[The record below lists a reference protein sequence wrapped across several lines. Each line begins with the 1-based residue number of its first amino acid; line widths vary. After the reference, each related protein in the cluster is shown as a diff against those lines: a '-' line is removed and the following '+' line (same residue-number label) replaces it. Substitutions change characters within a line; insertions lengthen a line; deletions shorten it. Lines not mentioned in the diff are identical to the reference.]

1 VPALSR
7 PPPPAAGEPI
17 DVPVALGLLGLHLG
31 ALAALWHFSWFGLGL
46 AILLY
51 WLTSSLGVSLG
62 FHRMLSHRAFSPV
75 GWLRAVLVILGCL
88 ALQGRP
94 FYWVGVHRLHHA
106 NPDGPED
113 PHSPRHGFW
122 WAHFGW
128 IVRQNTGG
136 EQRVRVIGDL
146 MRDRTLVLLNR
157 WCPWAQLSSAVVL
170 YGMGELA
177 RVGGVATSGWSGLL
191 WGVGMRSVAAYHATW
206 LVNSAA
212 HRWGYVNY
220 RTSDDAKNL
229 WWVALLS
236 FGEGWH
242 NNHHAHPYS
251 ARVGHRWFEV
261 DLTWFA
267 LRALQVLGLVTQVR
281 GVAPGFAH
289 RSTTGGDDVHSDIG
303 PAAVQAPGPGRPADC
318 GP

>member
-1 VPALSR
+1 
-7 PPPPAAGEPI
+7 
-17 DVPVALGLLGLHLG
+17 VALGLLGLHLG

-62 FHRMLSHRAFSPV
+62 LHRMLSHRAFSPV
-75 GWLRAVLVILGCL
+75 GWLRALLVILGCL

-94 FYWVGVHRLHHA
+94 LYWVGVHRLHHA
-106 NPDGPED
+106 NPDGPRD

-136 EQRVRVIGDL
+136 EQRLRVISDL
-146 MRDRTLVLLNR
+146 MRDRTLVALDR
-157 WCPWAQLSSAVVL
+157 WCPWIQLSSAVGL
-170 YGMGELA
+170 YALGELA
-177 RVGGVATSGWSGLL
+177 RLGGIATSGWSCLL
-191 WGVGMRSVAAYHATW
+191 WAVGMRSVAAYHATW

-220 RTSDDAKNL
+220 PTRDDAKNL

-267 LRALQVLGLVTQVR
+267 LRVLQALRLVTQVR
-281 GVAPGFAH
+281 RVDAGLAH
-289 RSTTGGDDVHSDIG
+289 RSTTGSDDGGKDMVPPTAEQSPPAGRLADYG
-303 PAAVQAPGPGRPADC
+303 P
-318 GP
+318 